1 MIDLNNDILNV
12 QRDQHKLV
20 KRCGHLDA
28 TIYTPELG
36 QVMPY
41 YINETLEFPCE
52 ILGAAAAVVILAK
65 ILMYFAGSDGS
76 IYKWSVKRNLTDGS
90 LFIWDTETDERKA
103 GFRDNVNGSSISDM
117 LITSVTSNSR
127 HGYCGEASSDVNSRE
142 VSTQNVIGMELYGK
156 MLKGEIE
163 EEAELE
169 NVMMVADIDEC
180 KAIDMLEAAID
191 AYEKLLE
198 LLLKEARRES
208 KQTRGRG

>member
-1 MIDLNNDILNV
+1 
-12 QRDQHKLV
+12 
-20 KRCGHLDA
+20 
-28 TIYTPELG
+28 
-36 QVMPY
+36 MPY

-76 IYKWSVKRNLTDGS
+76 IYKWSVKRNLTGENCSCLIHLNSKHKTLVVSVAISDDGKTMVSAAEDGS